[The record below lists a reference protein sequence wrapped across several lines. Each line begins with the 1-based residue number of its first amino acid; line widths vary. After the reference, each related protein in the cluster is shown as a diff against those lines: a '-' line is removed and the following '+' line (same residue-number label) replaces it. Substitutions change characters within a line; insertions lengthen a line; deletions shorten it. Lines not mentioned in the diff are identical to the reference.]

1 MILCV
6 HAPDR
11 RRLELL
17 RDADDLRLGET
28 PWAQEFGEVKRL
40 YFGVGFCQH
49 LLSPAEDAIA
59 AAELAAERG
68 WGLTYITS
76 YVTDAF
82 LTKTMDVVA
91 ALVAAQAPDLEVVVD
106 DWGVLRRVRG
116 EHPTVRLV
124 LGRGLNRMVR
134 DPRVPDVGPEH
145 LGGDEVPT
153 SWGGSSLGSAA
164 FRALLRRFGV
174 KRGEADVPLQG
185 LTAGAT
191 GDTGGAPAEG
201 MATAVHL
208 PYGMVA
214 SGRICMVSAYGK
226 PPSTRFVPPLACDAP
241 CRDTT
246 LTLRA
251 PWSRRDEGA
260 EALPVSEGAFI
271 PLTKLLN
278 RRRNALPE
286 PKDDAA
292 PRFLQKGN
300 THFYEL
306 DGDRLDAALAWA
318 KAEPTV
324 DRVVVEVDLPM

>member
-1 MILCV
+1 MTLCL

-11 RRLELL
+11 RRLDLL
-17 RDADDLRLGET
+17 RASDDLRLGEA
-28 PWAQEFGEVKRL
+28 PWARGLGEVSRL

-49 LLSPAEDAIA
+49 LLPPVEDALA
-59 AAELAAERG
+59 AADWAAERG
-68 WGLTYITS
+68 WGFTFVTG

-82 LTKTMDVVA
+82 LARTMECVD
-91 ALVAAQAPDLEVVVD
+91 ALVAAGAPDLEVVVD
-106 DWGVLRRVRG
+106 DWGVLRAVRAR
-116 EHPTVRLV
+116 HPHVGLV
-124 LGRGLNRMVR
+124 LGRGLNRQVR

-145 LGGDEVPT
+145 LGGDAPPA

-164 FRALLRRFGV
+164 FVALMRRLGVTRAEV
-174 KRGEADVPLQG
+174 DVPLQG
-185 LTAGAT
+185 LNPGES
-191 GDTGGAPAEG
+191 GLPS
-201 MATAVHL
+201 AVHL
-208 PYGMVA
+208 PFGMVA
-214 SGRICMVSAYGK
+214 TGRICMVSAYGK

-241 CRDTT
+241 CRDVT

-251 PWSRRDEGA
+251 PWSRREAGA

-286 PKDDAA
+286 ADTDPA

-306 DGDRLDAALAWA
+306 EGERLDAALAWA
-318 KAEPTV
+318 QAEESV
-324 DRVVVEVDLPM
+324 DRIVVEVDLPM